1 MLVSFRVNNFRSFV
15 DKALELRC
23 EEGQGGEWED
33 RAFFL
38 QYDLRF
44 GGERANS
51 VIAYCAQGG
60 AVL

>member
-1 MLVSFRVNNFRSFV
+1 MLVSFRVMNFQSFV
-15 DKALELRC
+15 DKALELCC

-44 GGERANS
+44 G
-51 VIAYCAQGG
+51 VGG
-60 AVL
+60 SK